1 MFARSRFLDRQMH
14 QLPVEK
20 PGFGSIS
27 VAGGAGHKRLTPKA
41 GLGGVGKSREAFS
54 SSGSSLE

>member
-1 MFARSRFLDRQMH
+1 MH
-14 QLPVEK
+14 QLPGEK

>member
-1 MFARSRFLDRQMH
+1 MH
-14 QLPVEK
+14 QLPGEE

-27 VAGGAGHKRLTPKA
+27 VAGGAWRKRLTPRA

-54 SSGSSLE
+54 SSGSSPE